1 MKKAGALLFVIGALI
16 TVLTVFPFTFTTN
29 KKIVDIGEL
38 EIHQKESH
46 SLPWKPI
53 VGATIMA
60 VGLCFYLIGTKR
72 PLSHG

>member
-1 MKKAGALLFVIGALI
+1 MKKTGTILFIIGALV
-16 TVLTVFPFTFTTN
+16 TVLTVFPFSFTTN

-38 EIHQKESH
+38 EIHKKESH

-60 VGLCFYLIGTKR
+60 VGLGFYLVGVKR